1 MKKLLS
7 LIFVSLLLSGNAY
20 AGINVDDY
28 LKTRANKNKAVN
40 DFIDAD
46 IMGIGTGIL
55 WSNVSIRA
63 NKGKPMY
70 CSPPNMSLTNQNY
83 INFLDQE
90 IEDEKNKGTLS
101 GKEEIGMLIIKH
113 MRRIF
118 PCEN

>member
-1 MKKLLS
+1 MNKLLS
-7 LIFVSLLLSGNAY
+7 IIFVSLLCCNISF

-90 IEDEKNKGTLS
+90 IEYEKNKGTLS
-101 GKEEIGMLIIKH
+101 GDEEIGMLIIRH
-113 MRRIF
+113 MRKTF
-118 PCEN
+118 PCK